1 MRQGRAQKRAAWE
14 WAMDLGF
21 TWFDFAALVVLG
33 LSGVMAFAR
42 GLIRE
47 VFSIIAFIGGAIA
60 AVFFAGMLRP
70 IVESFHAALRPL
82 ASVAAGLLIFLVVFI
97 VITVITSTVAKTAH
111 QSTEIGSFD
120 RAAGLAFGILR
131 GVLRGVALRAA
142 DAPNDWSQDATT
154 RPSACRSHARRGA
167 RRAHISYLRKCGASA
182 LEAVLPQGRDRARDI
197 IDRQE
202 GESAPIPPAEP
213 ATTRPGALRQP
224 EDQMTAER
232 PSLHFQTAPADPA
245 INGNSTIS
253 RAKSAACSV
262 FSDRKTLRS

>member
-1 MRQGRAQKRAAWE
+1 ML
-14 WAMDLGF
+14 MDLGF

-47 VFSIIAFIGGAIA
+47 VFSIIAFIGAAIA

-70 IVESFHAALRPL
+70 LVESFTPLSGPL

-120 RAAGLAFGILR
+120 RAAGLAFGVLR
-131 GVLRGVALRAA
+131 GVLVVALFVLLMR
-142 DAPNDWSQDATT
+142 QTT
-154 RPSACRSHARRGA
+154 GEDTSDPAVPVEAIRGA
-167 RRAHISYLRKCGASA
+167 RTYPIYSSVASA
-182 LEAVLPQGRDRARDI
+182 LEAVLPQARQRAHDI
-197 IDRQE
+197 IERRN

-213 ATTRPGALRQP
+213 GAQ
-224 EDQMTAER
+224 A
-232 PSLHFQTAPADPA
+232 PSP
-245 INGNSTIS
+245 
-253 RAKSAACSV
+253 
-262 FSDRKTLRS
+262 

>member
-1 MRQGRAQKRAAWE
+1 
-14 WAMDLGF
+14 MDLGF
-21 TWFDFAALVVLG
+21 TWFDFAGLVVLG

-70 IVESFHAALRPL
+70 FVESFTPLAGPL
-82 ASVAAGLLIFLVVFI
+82 ASVAAGLLVFLVVFI

-131 GVLRGVALRAA
+131 GVLVVSLFVLLMRQTT
-142 DAPNDWSQDATT
+142 DAPADPMQDAV
-154 RPSACRSHARRGA
+154 RGA
-167 RRAHISYLRKCGASA
+167 RTYPIYSSVASA
-182 LEAVLPQGRDRARDI
+182 LEAVLPRAGQRARDI
-197 IDRQE
+197 LERQE

-213 ATTRPGALRQP
+213 AAEP
-224 EDQMTAER
+224 EPT
-232 PSLHFQTAPADPA
+232 PPT
-245 INGNSTIS
+245 
-253 RAKSAACSV
+253 
-262 FSDRKTLRS
+262 

>member
-1 MRQGRAQKRAAWE
+1 
-14 WAMDLGF
+14 MDLGF

-70 IVESFHAALRPL
+70 LVESFTPLGGPL

-97 VITVITSTVAKTAH
+97 VITVITSTVAKQAH

-131 GVLRGVALRAA
+131 GVLVVALFVLLMRQTTVDDPTQPA
-142 DAPNDWSQDATT
+142 DPMQDAI
-154 RPSACRSHARRGA
+154 RGA
-167 RRAHISYLRKCGASA
+167 RTYPIYDGVASA
-182 LEAVLPQGRDRARDI
+182 LEAILPQARERAHDI
-197 IDRQE
+197 IERQK

-213 ATTRPGALRQP
+213 APAEESGQTPQP
-224 EDQMTAER
+224 
-232 PSLHFQTAPADPA
+232 
-245 INGNSTIS
+245 
-253 RAKSAACSV
+253 
-262 FSDRKTLRS
+262 